1 MCVCGGGGG
10 SFCFVPH
17 SQSGLPQKH
26 NACILY
32 AHIQRGQGVIGVEEK
47 HFYGGVIIFVV
58 NSMLIY

>member
-1 MCVCGGGGG
+1 M
-10 SFCFVPH
+10 PH

-47 HFYGGVIIFVV
+47 HFYGGVILFVV